1 MNATIPIRK
10 PENTVIV
17 NGVPIRQTRKG
28 RAINMFWYAADCV
41 PFDVRWLGTD
51 TDSWLP
57 VAMGGDWKAAIRRR
71 IGERNMTEWL
81 RERKLQQPATEIAI
95 L

>member
-41 PFDVRWLGTD
+41 PFDVRWLGVD
-51 TDSWLP
+51 EEEWFLGIMS
-57 VAMGGDWKAAIRRR
+57 GDWKAFIRRR
-71 IGERNMTEWL
+71 IGERNMTDWL
-81 RERKLQQPATEIAI
+81 QARKLQENQQ
-95 L
+95 